1 MTFEW
6 MIAPVVACVLMAV
19 ALGWFG
25 FHVLQREVI
34 FVDLALAQIAA
45 LGTTY
50 AVFLGHDPDEPVAYL
65 LGLVFTVLG
74 AAGFS
79 LARRFSSRVP
89 QEALIGIAYALSAA
103 LAALLLDFA
112 SDPHG
117 AEKLQHL
124 MVGNVVW
131 VTWTEIGAMAGVCG
145 AVGVV
150 HAVFRNRFLG
160 ISIDPEGVATRGVA
174 VATWDLVFYLTFGL
188 VITTVVHVAGVLLVF
203 SWLVIPAVI
212 ARLFVDGVAARLL
225 FAWAITIPV
234 SAFGVAV
241 SYEHGAGP
249 IIVTSLG
256 VCLALSLALW
266 AVRRSADPLRATA
279 GLLVGAAAVTGVL
292 WGFSR
297 LEIGDHHDEPVAVVS
312 QDDPAARQES
322 YRQHATE
329 PAVLARSLAT
339 ERDPSLRLF
348 LGVALAKAGD
358 PRGLRVLADL
368 TSSEVPFVRMEADA
382 ALRAAVPDA
391 PPYDPLAGPDTSGV
405 WNAAVA
411 SPPRGWQEHAD
422 GLALPSF

>member
-6 MIAPVVACVLMAV
+6 MIAPVVACVLVAV

-50 AVFLGHDPDEPVAYL
+50 AVFLGHEPDEPVAYL

-79 LARRFSSRVP
+79 LARKFTSRVP
-89 QEALIGIAYALSAA
+89 QEALIGIAYAVSAA
-103 LAALLLDFA
+103 LGVLLLDFA

-131 VTWTEIGAMAGVCG
+131 VTWTEIGAMAAVC
-145 AVGVV
+145 ALVGLV
-150 HAVFRNRFLG
+150 HAALRDRFFG
-160 ISIDPEGVATRGVA
+160 ISLDPEGAARRGVA
-174 VATWDLVFYLTFGL
+174 VGTWDLVFYLTFGL

-225 FAWAITIPV
+225 FAWAITVPV
-234 SAFGVAV
+234 SVVGVAV
-241 SYEHGAGP
+241 SYEHAAGP
-249 IIVTSLG
+249 IIVALLG
-256 VCLALSLALW
+256 ACLALALAAW
-266 AVRRSADPLRATA
+266 SVRRAADPLRAA
-279 GLLVGAAAVTGVL
+279 GAVGAATVALGAVL

-297 LEIGDHHDEPVAVVS
+297 LEIGDHHEEALAAAPL
-312 QDDPAARQES
+312 DDPAAREAS
-322 YRQHATE
+322 YRQHLSE
-329 PAVLARSLAT
+329 PAVLARSIGS
-339 ERDPSLRLF
+339 ERDPSLRLL
-348 LGVALAKAGD
+348 LGVALAKEGD

-368 TSSEVPFVRMEADA
+368 TSSDVPFVRMEADA
-382 ALRAAVPDA
+382 ALRAAVPDG
-391 PPYDPLAGPDTSGV
+391 PDYDPLAGPDASGA
-405 WNAAVA
+405 WKAAVT
-411 SPPRGWQEHAD
+411 SPPRGWQERTE
-422 GLALPSF
+422 GLAVPF